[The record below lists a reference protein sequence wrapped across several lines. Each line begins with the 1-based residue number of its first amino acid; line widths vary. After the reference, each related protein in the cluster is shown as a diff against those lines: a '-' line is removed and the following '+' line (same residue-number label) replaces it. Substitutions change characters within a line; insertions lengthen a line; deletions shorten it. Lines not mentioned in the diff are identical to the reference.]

1 MTHLEPRGFQ
11 KQEMAPKREVLSE
24 PVYVGAEQL
33 YGMWLDSRGHTV
45 IVYFADA
52 YLTELTATLTK
63 NGKRETH
70 LPLRST
76 GHGCG
81 WQCGRAFLVA
91 ASEEQL
97 WWEFPNGNVSI
108 WERSQQAAAEEEAT
122 PPMLEGVMQQEDG
135 FRWAPLGLCAQQSIA
150 AFEGS
155 VPDAH
160 GEVPDLVHEGLCPQ
174 EASTM
179 SLSLLQH
186 PEAGEDFFE
195 GTTLSGCQ
203 SPQEAFF
210 NPKLAA
216 EVPNCF
222 SAAWFSAAT
231 ATPSPSQFCG
241 EHSTPGSSRTDGE
254 IVPSVPDDHV
264 TAACTIPDACGPW
277 VSFGHSGAQRSLPSA
292 TISLEAAL
300 ELSDDHPVRAVEH
313 PMPQEC
319 EPALVAAS
327 D

>member
-1 MTHLEPRGFQ
+1 MTHLEPSGFS
-11 KQEMAPKREVLSE
+11 KQEDMAPKREVLSE

-45 IVYFADA
+45 VVYYADA
-52 YLTELTATLTK
+52 FSTDLTATLTK

-76 GHGCG
+76 GQGCG

-108 WERSQQAAAEEEAT
+108 WERSQQGAAEEEAT
-122 PPMLEGVMQQEDG
+122 QPTPEGMMQQEEC
-135 FRWAPLGLCAQQSIA
+135 FRWAPLGLCAQQSLT
-150 AFEGS
+150 AFEGWL
-155 VPDAH
+155 PDAH
-160 GEVPDLVHEGLCPQ
+160 GEVP
-174 EASTM
+174 A
-179 SLSLLQH
+179 
-186 PEAGEDFFE
+186 
-195 GTTLSGCQ
+195 TLSGCQ
-203 SPQEAFF
+203 SPVEAFF
-210 NPKLAA
+210 NPPKLAA

-231 ATPSPSQFCG
+231 ATPSPSQLCG

-254 IVPSVPDDHV
+254 IVPSVPDDHM
-264 TAACTIPDACGPW
+264 TAACAIPDACGPW
-277 VSFGHSGAQRSLPSA
+277 VSLGLSGAQRSLPSA

-319 EPALVAAS
+319 EPALVATS